1 MELGTIG
8 WIDLTV
14 TDAEGIRDFYAAVV
28 GWQSDAVD
36 MSDYQDFCML
46 PKDGE
51 PAAGICHARG
61 ANAAI
66 PPGWMIYIT
75 VENLDE
81 SLKQCEH
88 LGGEVLGEPRSMGKD
103 RYCVIR
109 DPSGATCA
117 LYQSGDKTID

>member
-1 MELGTIG
+1 MEPGTIG

-14 TDAEGIRDFYAAVV
+14 
-28 GWQSDAVD
+28 
-36 MSDYQDFCML
+36 
-46 PKDGE
+46 
-51 PAAGICHARG
+51 
-61 ANAAI
+61 
-66 PPGWMIYIT
+66 
-75 VENLDE
+75 NLDE

>member
-1 MELGTIG
+1 MKPVTIG

-14 TDAEGIRDFYAAVV
+14 SDAVRIRDFYTAVV
-28 GWQSDAVD
+28 GWQSDAVE
-36 MSDYQDFCML
+36 MSDYQDYCMM

-75 VENLDE
+75 VENLDDSIE
-81 SLKQCEH
+81 RCEH
-88 LGGEVLGEPRSMGKD
+88 LGGQVLGDIRTMGKD
-103 RYCVIR
+103 RYCVIQ

-117 LYQSGDKTID
+117 LYQSGSGTPA

>member
-1 MELGTIG
+1 MGPGTIG

-14 TDAEGIRDFYAAVV
+14 NDAEGVRDFYAAVV
-28 GWQSDAVD
+28 GWQSDAVE
-36 MSDYQDFCML
+36 MSGYQDYCML

-51 PAAGICHARG
+51 PTAGICHARG

-81 SLKQCEH
+81 SMRQCEH
-88 LGGEVLGEPRSMGKD
+88 LGGRVLGEPRSMGKD
-103 RYCVIR
+103 RYCVIQ
-109 DPSGATCA
+109 DPSGATCS
-117 LYQSGDKTID
+117 LFQSGGNADA